1 MNTQPTARRYGNS
14 KRVTLDRQRP
24 TPDSE
29 SHKCE
34 GEVPMDG
41 LHNNERE
48 DPLDGLY
55 KCEGG
60 APMDGLHTTRSCPEG
75 NQIRSKLSWFFGPTA
90 EPMRRVLY
98 GVQDVYQHAATLW
111 RAGYTK
117 PLASNDLHSEEYLH
131 SEWVTISYCAICGKR
146 RAFDILNDSVCDK
159 CYNHINSVFYGDYF
173 VKKMFFPD
181 EETSAANR
189 QAVLDAKEAHRRK
202 YAKRQ
207 IKGCRRSMSYELSK
221 RSKGAKP
228 LKMKMQSGT
237 TAGIWWLSD
246 LLSLCVGYAICGHT
260 ALLAFLPRIYSFI
273 SQYWRFIRLVPLVV
287 NHTDLVA
294 REITLLVSLKTCI
307 TSARDN
313 HGVAAAIVMYLQA
326 HSQRSLFGH
335 VIDTFRGLLGNSQK
349 RADEENIYATYREMV
364 EQSGET
370 ETDWLDS
377 IRKCLSNWHQYIDS
391 PQARNCK
398 KLISYIVSAGMCDA
412 SNLTFTLGGYK
423 IFEPRVI
430 EATIGP
436 LELLDV
442 VASCVIEFVEGG
454 YAAFQS
460 RNPKAFFMLDT
471 TTREFELK
479 YDKVRDLHG
488 YAITG
493 NLGEYTSMTDNDY
506 EQLLDTTIASGDAIV
521 NRSKRMTPERKFI
534 MDRLERMRAWRTEF
548 NQMRTRGG
556 FRLAPFAIS
565 LYGNTGLGKSSL
577 NKLTYE
583 AIGTYNGFD
592 VSEDRVA
599 IWADNDKYASN
610 IRSSTNVI
618 IFDDFGNTSPQ
629 FTDTSPVYRL
639 IQTIN
644 NALFLAPMA
653 DVAMKGK
660 VALRP
665 WLVTVTTNKRYLL
678 AETYSQKP
686 ESVLRRL
693 YHINVDVMDEYKT
706 GGRLDSKKV
715 SAAFGFEK
723 CPDIWKISIY
733 YCYVGPELAN
743 NADKNHYELRLLHFE
758 GVEMY
763 NVSVRQYLRWAQLA
777 SKEHYEFQKQMVAT
791 MTNGKPVDI
800 CTQCGMCYCH
810 CPPLEEDASVCTNT
824 SKSRC
829 TVTSIPLEVETVLD
843 ACAEQEE
850 DEFVNP
856 VSDDEPIDY
865 MDRKALARMITW
877 SCQKCK
883 KAPCKCYQ
891 PHIGHSDVVDT
902 ARAFAASTARQVG
915 NSSIVRQLL
924 LYVQRMNRER
934 LDQLG
939 IEMLVERDILF
950 DSRLVDFVPLVC
962 PYWVI
967 DSALASYLQNFLR
980 LVVFKSQFSFYACQF
995 SCLYVLSGVYAF
1007 FGIVGVLFVLSSIL
1021 LSGIWLAYFERERIR
1036 NDLLLRRNATYDAYV
1051 RVARSRAAACF
1062 AGSLVGYCVY
1072 RMCRNY
1078 FKWREVL
1085 TPQGNLCPTGGKDIV
1100 ERTSETNPWSQLVLT
1115 TPVMSVESKTTI
1127 GKDLAEVVARN
1138 TVYLETGKQFTR
1150 GFFVRS
1156 NVLVLPWHFC
1166 EKCWEQG
1173 EFVAKVFRAPL
1184 NTTTPN
1190 FRVTISETYA
1200 VRIPD
1205 VDFALV
1211 WCPSG
1216 GLFKD
1221 LSQYLIRDGT
1231 CTGEALFLLKHK
1243 DGSHDVFPT
1252 KCVFPGEKVSHTK
1265 CSNMTGVH
1273 YELPFVTKPGMC
1285 MSPVISAGKGS
1296 CLLGFHL
1303 CGSDRLGGAASLF
1316 ASSYRSAERLL
1327 SEIPGVNISLSAVP
1341 LPETHMGSKLIE
1353 SLDVS
1358 PKCATRF
1365 VSPDATLEVY
1375 GATSGASTQYSN
1387 VVRTVI
1393 SPLVTEV
1400 MGVECKWGKPPKK
1413 LPDGTKLYPYQV
1425 GLDVLAHPSLSMGT
1439 ELATAVESYL
1449 HTVLL
1454 NSVLMNECKKMTPL
1468 DLFTTI
1474 NGRQGDKFLDGMKL
1488 STSAGWPFTKSKRF
1502 FTRKDPT
1509 VDLPEAVTFNDDI
1522 MVEVEVARKKLL
1534 EGCRIYAVWR
1544 ACLKDEPTKLSA
1556 TKVRIFQCAPLV
1568 LQILLR
1574 QYFLPISRLM
1584 QLFPLEFECMVGI
1597 NAESPEWEQMYEYM
1611 ISKSKENIFAGD
1623 YGKYDLRMPA
1633 QLVLAAFDVLIRLA
1647 SHAGYTENDLVIMRG
1662 LACEVAYPLMAF
1674 NGTLVQLFGSNPS
1687 GQNMTV
1693 VINSVVNSLLARS
1706 CFYTIYPSASLSE
1719 FRQYVAIGTYGDD
1732 VMGSVH
1738 DAKKEFNIVSFSNFV
1753 GSYDIVFTMPNK
1765 EDELIPFMSL
1775 TDADFLKRRNFYNPD
1790 LECNIGVLSDASIF
1804 KRLHCTMESSYL
1816 SNRELSALALE
1827 TSLRDWFYA
1836 GREIFDKRQRELME
1850 IAEKAQLLHL
1860 CPELKDNYDKRV
1872 TKWREKYLDASTP
1885 NSIGVD

>member
-1 MNTQPTARRYGNS
+1 MCT
-14 KRVTLDRQRP
+14 
-24 TPDSE
+24 
-29 SHKCE
+29 E
-34 GEVPMDG
+34 G
-41 LHNNERE
+41 
-48 DPLDGLY
+48 
-55 KCEGG
+55 
-60 APMDGLHTTRSCPEG
+60 T
-75 NQIRSKLSWFFGPTA
+75 QIRRKPTWFFGPTA
-90 EPMRRVLY
+90 EPLRRVCY
-98 GVQDVYQHAATLW
+98 GVTDIYQHIATLW
-111 RAGYTK
+111 RFGYTRSLDIERLDDK
-117 PLASNDLHSEEYLH
+117 FLPSEWTLIERCSICNTRRSFDIKNDL
-131 SEWVTISYCAICGKR
+131 I
-146 RAFDILNDSVCDK
+146 CDK
-159 CYNHINSVFYGDYF
+159 CYDRIYAVYNNRYVTQVPCPSR
-173 VKKMFFPD
+173 D
-181 EETSAANR
+181 ERNETTHSAWYNG
-189 QAVLDAKEAHRRK
+189 KELHRRK
-202 YAKRQ
+202 HAKKH
-207 IKGCRRSMSYELSK
+207 IKGSRRSISYDLAK

-228 LKMKMQSGT
+228 LKMKYQSGST
-237 TAGIWWLSD
+237 GSLWWLQD
-246 LLSLCVGYAICGHT
+246 VLSICVGYAICGP
-260 ALLAFLPRIYSFI
+260 AAVIAFLPRLYSFV
-273 SQYWRFIRLVPLVV
+273 SHYWRFIRLVPLAMS
-287 NHTDLVA
+287 HTDLVA

-313 HGVAAAIVMYLQA
+313 SGVVAAIVMYLQA

-335 VIDTFRGLLGNSQK
+335 VVDTFRGLLGNSHTQQLH
-349 RADEENIYATYREMV
+349 ENIAETYTRMV

-460 RNPKAFFMLDT
+460 RNPKAFFMLDV

-506 EQLLDTTIASGDAIV
+506 EQLLDTTIASGDAII

-565 LYGNTGLGKSSL
+565 LYGNTGVGKSSL

-592 VSEDRVA
+592 ISEDRVA

-743 NADKNHYELRLLHFE
+743 NADKNHYELRLLHYE
-758 GVEMY
+758 GREMY
-763 NVSVRQYLRWAQLA
+763 NVSVRQYLQWAQLA

-829 TVTSIPLEVETVLD
+829 TVTSIPLEVETVVD
-843 ACAEQEE
+843 AFAEQEE

-883 KAPCKCYQ
+883 KAPCKCFT
-891 PHIGHSDVVDT
+891 PHLGVTDAVSTVRAVT
-902 ARAFAASTARQVG
+902 ASALQSAGR
-915 NSSIVRQLL
+915 SSLVRQLL
-924 LYVQRMNRER
+924 LYARRLNRER
-934 LDQLG
+934 LDRLG
-939 IEMLVERDILF
+939 VELLVERDILF
-950 DSRLVDFVPLVC
+950 DSRLIDFVPLVC
-962 PYWVI
+962 PYWMI
-967 DSALASYLQNFLR
+967 DTSLVSYIQNFFR
-980 LVVFKSQFSFYACQF
+980 LAIFRSQLTFYAWQF
-995 SCLYVLSGVYAF
+995 SCIYVLTGVYSF
-1007 FGIVGVLFVLSSIL
+1007 FGFFGVLFCLSSML
-1021 LSGIWLAYFERERIR
+1021 LIGAWLAYFEREHIR
-1036 NDLLLRRNATYDAYV
+1036 NDLLLRRNATYVAYV
-1051 RVARSRAAACF
+1051 KVARSRAVACF
-1062 AGSLVGYCVY
+1062 AGSIIGFCVY

-1085 TPQGNLCPTGGKDIV
+1085 KPQGNLCPSSEKDITD
-1100 ERTSETNPWSQLVLT
+1100 RSSETNPWSQLVLSA
-1115 TPVMSVESKTTI
+1115 PVMSSESKTTI
-1127 GKDLAEVVARN
+1127 GRDLAEVVARN

-1173 EFVAKVFRAPL
+1173 EFVANVFRAPV

-1200 VRIPD
+1200 VRIPNI
-1205 VDFALV
+1205 DFALV

-1231 CTGEALFLLKHK
+1231 CTGEALFLLKQK
-1243 DGSHDVFPT
+1243 DGTHEVYPT
-1252 KCVFPGEKVSHTK
+1252 KCIFPGEKVSHTK
-1265 CSNMTGVH
+1265 CSDMLGVH

-1285 MSPVISAGKGS
+1285 MSPLISAGRGS
-1296 CLLGFHL
+1296 CLVGFHL
-1303 CGSDRLGGAASLF
+1303 CGADRVGGAASLF

-1327 SEIPGVNISLSAVP
+1327 AEIPGVNISLSAVP
-1341 LPETHMGSKLIE
+1341 LPETHMGAKLVE
-1353 SLDVS
+1353 SHSIS

-1365 VSPDATLEVY
+1365 VSPNATIEVY
-1375 GATSGASTQYSN
+1375 GSTSGASTQYSN
-1387 VVRTVI
+1387 VVKTVI

-1400 MGVECKWGKPPKK
+1400 MGVECKWGKPPKR
-1413 LPDGTKLYPYQV
+1413 LPDGSKLYPYQV
-1425 GLDVLAHPSLSMGT
+1425 GLDVLAHPSLSMGS
-1439 ELATAVESYL
+1439 ELVRAVESYL
-1449 HTVLL
+1449 HTIRENV
-1454 NSVLMNECKKMTPL
+1454 VLMEECKKMKPL

-1474 NGRQGDKFLDGMKL
+1474 NGKRGDKFLDGMKL
-1488 STSAGWPFTKSKRF
+1488 STSAGWPFTKSKRS
-1502 FTRKDPT
+1502 FTEKTPT
-1509 VDLPEAVTFNDDI
+1509 PELPEAVTFGSDI
-1522 MVEVEVARKKLL
+1522 MDEVERAREVLF
-1534 EGCRIYAVWR
+1534 EGKRIYAVWR
-1544 ACLKDEPTKLSA
+1544 ACLKDEPTKLTA

-1568 LQILLR
+1568 LQILVR

-1584 QLFPLEFECMVGI
+1584 QLFPLDFECMVGI
-1597 NAESPEWEQMYEYM
+1597 NAESPEWEQMYKFM
-1611 ISKSKENIFAGD
+1611 ISKSEDNIFAGD

-1647 SHAGYTENDLVIMRG
+1647 SFADYSADDLDIMRG

-1706 CFYTIYPSASLSE
+1706 CYYSIYADAGPSS
-1719 FRQYVAIGTYGDD
+1719 FRDHVAIGTYGDD

-1738 DAKKEFNIVSFSNFV
+1738 ADKTDFNIVSFSEFV
-1753 GSYDIVFTMPNK
+1753 GTYDIVFTMPNK
-1765 EDELIPFMSL
+1765 EDDLIPFMSL
-1775 TDADFLKRRNFYNPD
+1775 QDADFLKRRNFYNSD
-1790 LECNIGVLSDASIF
+1790 LEHNIGVLSDSSIF

-1816 SNRELSALALE
+1816 SNRELSALAIE

-1836 GREIFDKRQRELME
+1836 GRDVFERRRLELTV
-1850 IAEKAQLLHL
+1850 IAEKAQLTHL
-1860 CPELKDNYDKRV
+1860 CPELKDTYDKRV
-1872 TKWREKYLDASTP
+1872 SKWREKYLEDQTP